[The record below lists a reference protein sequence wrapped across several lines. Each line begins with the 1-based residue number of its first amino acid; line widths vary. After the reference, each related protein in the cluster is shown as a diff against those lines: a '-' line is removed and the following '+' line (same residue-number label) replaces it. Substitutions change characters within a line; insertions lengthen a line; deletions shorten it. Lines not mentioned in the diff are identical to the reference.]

1 MKKYRTRIFL
11 LFLFPLS
18 LLIDYLAALNPYF
31 VEKYYS
37 TAINRFTIE
46 SLSSLT
52 NFIAF
57 SMYEVT
63 IITAIIGFIF
73 YFIYTIFII
82 CRGGKSLKSGVANFL
97 LNCGVV
103 LSIAY
108 FLFIILWG
116 LNYNRLPLY
125 EGLKMDNEK
134 HTVEELGDLYEY
146 LIDKTNALRE
156 EVPVDNNSIATVD
169 GGYESVL
176 DRAVLGYEAASK
188 EFEVLQGDFGE
199 PKKLLFSEF
208 FNYTGITG
216 IYFPY
221 TGQPGVSIKAPSMTI
236 PATTL
241 HEMAHQ
247 RGFAREDEANFIA
260 FLVGTM
266 HPNKDFQYSG
276 YVLALSHTGR
286 VLYKEDPELYKT
298 LSLKKSDKVKADEN
312 YNFKFWDKYSGKIEE
327 ISSKVNDTYL
337 KSNGISDGEKSY
349 GRMVDLLINYYMK
362 FLKSTGV

>member
-1 MKKYRTRIFL
+1 MKKYKVRIL
-11 LFLFPLS
+11 LLLLFPLS
-18 LLIDYLAALNPYF
+18 LLLNYVASLNPIF

-37 TAINRFTIE
+37 TTVNRFTIE
-46 SLSSLT
+46 ILSSIT
-52 NFIAF
+52 NFIPF
-57 SMYEVT
+57 SLYEIT
-63 IITAIIGFIF
+63 IITATIGFIV
-73 YFIYTIFII
+73 YFIYTVFSI
-82 CRGGKSLKSGVANFL
+82 CRHGKSLKSSVINFI

-116 LNYNRLPLY
+116 LNYNRVPLY
-125 EGLKMDNEK
+125 EGMEMGNDKY
-134 HTVEELGDLYEY
+134 TVKELGELYEY

-156 EVPVDNNSIATVD
+156 EVPVDNNHIATVD

-176 DRAVLGYEAASK
+176 GRATLGYQVASK
-188 EFEVLQGDFGE
+188 EFEILEGNFGT
-199 PKKLLFSEF
+199 PKKLLFSEI

-221 TGQPGVSIKAPSMTI
+221 TGQSGVSIKAPAMTI
-236 PATTL
+236 PATIL

-260 FLVGTM
+260 FLVSTM
-266 HPNKDFQYSG
+266 HPDKNFQYSG
-276 YVLALSHTGR
+276 YILALSHTGR
-286 VLYKEDPELYKT
+286 ALYKEDQELYKT
-298 LSLKKSDKVKADEN
+298 LNSKKSDKVKADDN
-312 YNFKFWDKYSGKIEE
+312 YIMKFWDKYSGKIEE

-349 GRMVDLLINYYMK
+349 GRMVDLLLNYYMEFIK
-362 FLKSTGV
+362 